1 MLIRMCSS
9 DNAGGMSAPACWRCG
24 HPLILFGLLQRSHVD
39 HEPVFPVA
47 LEQAVVGFVDLLHFD
62 HLDIRIDSLLG
73 AEIEH
78 LLGFGN
84 AADGGAREAAPA
96 HD

>member
-1 MLIRMCSS
+1 MCSS

-24 HPLILFGLLQRSHVD
+24 HPSFCLDYFFGLLQRSHVD
-39 HEPVFPVA
+39 HEAVFHVA
-47 LEQAVVGFVDLLHFD
+47 LEQAVVCFVDLLHFD

-96 HD
+96 ND